1 MDKIWE
7 KTEKAGKEVL
17 DPDTKFLLW
26 DEEMRARAMDI
37 DQMSEEGKASLEG
50 QTFFG
55 MDEEVECYVLKC
67 FVLYFY
73 ALGAHETF
81 CDDEGDDSD

>member
-26 DEEMRARAMDI
+26 DEEMRYRALDV
-37 DQMSEEGKASLEG
+37 DQLSEEGRASLEG

-55 MDEEVECYVLKC
+55 MDEEVKCYI
-67 FVLYFY
+67 
-73 ALGAHETF
+73 
-81 CDDEGDDSD
+81 

>member
-7 KTEKAGKEVL
+7 KTDKAGKEVL

-26 DEEMRARAMDI
+26 DEEMRYRALDV
-37 DQMSEEGKASLEG
+37 DQLSEEGRASLEG

-55 MDEEVECYVLKC
+55 MDEEVKCYI
-67 FVLYFY
+67 
-73 ALGAHETF
+73 
-81 CDDEGDDSD
+81 